1 MKAIIFVLFA
11 VAMSLNLRDTEF
23 LAYQK
28 QYGKVYSAPEEM
40 RYRLAVYQN
49 NLKKIAEHNA
59 KNLPWTLGVNQF
71 ADISEEE
78 FTYKFCGCAKD
89 PKSRAGRVTPIYGNA
104 PERVDW
110 REKGAVTPVKNQ
122 GSCGS
127 CWAFSATGSL
137 EGGNFVAHGELISLS
152 EQQLVDCDP
161 KSHGCGGGLM
171 TNAFEYVK
179 AHGLCTEEDY
189 PYHAKDEDCKDTQCK
204 AAIKIA
210 GYEEVPE
217 MDGAALKEAVAK
229 APVSVAVEADSA
241 VFQMY
246 KSGVVDS
253 TACGTS
259 LNHGVLAV
267 GYTADYWIVKN
278 SWGAS
283 WGDNGYIKIKYDAT
297 GAGICGINQMNSYP
311 TF

>member
-1 MKAIIFVLFA
+1 MKAIVFALFA
-11 VAMSLNLRDTEF
+11 VALSLSVHSDFAAFEAEYGKNYLSAERAYRAKVYEYNMAWAKKVNAQNHPYTVGPTPFADMTNTEF
-23 LAYQK
+23 ATSKMCGCMLKPTMTKPATPIMTT
-28 QYGKVYSAPEEM
+28 GPEE
-40 RYRLAVYQN
+40 
-49 NLKKIAEHNA
+49 
-59 KNLPWTLGVNQF
+59 
-71 ADISEEE
+71 
-78 FTYKFCGCAKD
+78 
-89 PKSRAGRVTPIYGNA
+89 
-104 PERVDW
+104 VDW

-127 CWAFSATGSL
+127 CWAFSATGAL
-137 EGGNFVAHGELISLS
+137 EGGNFVATGKLISLS

-161 KSHGCGGGLM
+161 QSDGCGGGLM
-171 TNAFEYVK
+171 TYAFEYVQG
-179 AHGLCTEEDY
+179 HGLCTEEDY
-189 PYHAKDEDCKDTQCK
+189 PYHAKDEDCKDTQCES
-204 AAIKIA
+204 AIKIA

-278 SWGAS
+278 SWGAT